1 MKVRIIALAG
11 VSNLELIRLNGAGR
25 NLSLDK
31 AYTLREAALK
41 ATFKD
46 DRTAMAAQIMMRTI
60 IGGENLTP
68 SSNTTSEPVKSSML
82 TE

>member
-1 MKVRIIALAG
+1 MKVIIIAFCG
-11 VSNLELIRLNGAGR
+11 VSNLELIRLNEAGR

-31 AYTLREAALK
+31 AYTLREAAIN

-46 DRTAMAAQIMMRTI
+46 DMTAMAAQIMMTTV
-60 IGGENLTP
+60 IGGENSTAL
-68 SSNTTSEPVKSSML
+68 SNAISEPVKSSML